1 MPTNPDFRDL
11 LSIFNEEGVEYLLVG
26 AQAYIFYAE
35 PRYTKDMDLWVK
47 PTSDNAQRV
56 FRALARFGAPLQGVA
71 PQDFADPEVIYQI
84 GVAPNR
90 VDILTRI
97 EGLDFDAAY
106 ANRTE
111 STYAGVPFALLGK
124 DDLIRS
130 KKLAGR
136 PQDLLDVERLTRDG
150 ED

>member
-11 LSIFNEEGVEYLLVG
+11 LSIFNEEGVEYLVVG

-35 PRYTKDMDLWVK
+35 PRYTKDMDLWVR
-47 PTSDNAQRV
+47 PTADNAQRV
-56 FRALARFGAPLQGVA
+56 FRALARFGAPLQGVS

-90 VDILTRI
+90 VDILASLGGI
-97 EGLDFDAAY
+97 DFPSAY

-124 DDLIRS
+124 EDLICS
-130 KKLAGR
+130 KKAAGR
-136 PQDLLDVERLTRDG
+136 PQDLLDVERLLRGD
-150 ED
+150 ES